1 VSEFSVIID
10 LPEMGIDSSFFA
22 PFFGWINSHKEPLED
37 EIKGLLQ
44 EYARSGHRQ
53 LSGRHYQNE
62 TGRLSQSTRAEGD
75 FGRDLQKEIEL
86 YVDTTQANY
95 AKYVI
100 RGNGRGWQGDP
111 FIDETIEVLKPKI
124 TELIHTFFNN
134 AIMQWNRG

>member
-1 VSEFSVIID
+1 MSDFSISIA
-10 LPEMGIDSSFFA
+10 LPEIGVGGDFFA
-22 PFFGWINSHKEPLED
+22 PFLESLAQNKKPLEV
-37 EIKGLLQ
+37 EIRKLLR

-62 TGRLSQSTRAEGD
+62 TGRLSQSTRSDGD
-75 FGRDLQKEIEL
+75 FGNSLNKEIRL

-100 RGNGRGWQGDP
+100 NGNGKGWQGDP

-124 TELIHTFFNN
+124 TELIHNFFNQE
-134 AIMQWNRG
+134 ILRWNRG